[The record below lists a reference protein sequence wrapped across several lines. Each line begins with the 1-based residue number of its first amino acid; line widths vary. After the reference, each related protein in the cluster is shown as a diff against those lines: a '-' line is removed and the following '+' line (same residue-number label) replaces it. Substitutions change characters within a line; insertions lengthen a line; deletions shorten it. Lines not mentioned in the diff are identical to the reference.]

1 MNMKKKI
8 CLFLIMFLSFFM
20 ISPKVEAKKSDKV
33 TIYLFR
39 GKGCGYCR
47 SFLTFLSNINEE
59 YGKYF
64 ELESYEVWYN
74 ADNNALMKTISNFLG
89 EEARGVPY
97 IIIGDKVF
105 AGYSSS
111 DDAEIKSTIKKLYNT
126 KKSKRYDVF
135 KEYKKENKLTGD
147 YTSKNLK
154 KTLEDESIELK
165 GEKKATS
172 IQLEGLPN
180 VVLNFLFVAA
190 GTGIVIFYNNR
201 KFKSL
206 EDKLNSKKNK

>member
-1 MNMKKKI
+1 MKKKI
-8 CLFLIMFLSFFM
+8 CLLIIAVLSFFM
-20 ISPKVEAKKSDKV
+20 ILPKVEAKKNDKI
-33 TIYLFR
+33 TIYMFR

-64 ELESYEVWYN
+64 ELESYEVWYD
-74 ADNNALMKTISNFLG
+74 ADNNALMKTISGFLG

-111 DDAEIKSTIKKLYNT
+111 DDNELKSAIKKLYDT

-154 KTLEDESIELK
+154 ETLNDESIELK
-165 GEKKATS
+165 GEAKTTS
-172 IQLEGLPN
+172 ISFDNIPDALFNL
-180 VVLNFLFVAA
+180 LFVAA
-190 GTGIVIFYNNR
+190 GTGVVIFYTSR
-201 KFKSL
+201 KFRNL
-206 EDKLNSKKNK
+206 EEKINNKKNK

>member
-1 MNMKKKI
+1 MKKKI
-8 CLFLIMFLSFFM
+8 CLLVIMILSIFM
-20 ISPKVEAKKSDKV
+20 ISAKVEAKKNDKV

-64 ELESYEVWYN
+64 ELESYEVWYD
-74 ADNNALMKTISNFLG
+74 ADNNALMKTISGFLG

-111 DDAEIKSTIKKLYNT
+111 DDNELKSTIKELYNT
-126 KKSKRYDVF
+126 KKKDRYDVF
-135 KEYKKENKLTGD
+135 KEYKKKEKLTGN

-154 KTLEDESIELK
+154 ETLDDESIELK
-165 GEKKATS
+165 GKVKTTS
-172 IQLEGLPN
+172 ISFDNIPD
-180 VVLNFLFVAA
+180 VLLNLLFVAA
-190 GTGIVIFYNNR
+190 GTGVVIFYTNR
-201 KFKSL
+201 KFKAL
-206 EDKLNSKKNK
+206 EEKINNKKSK

>member
-1 MNMKKKI
+1 MKKKI
-8 CLFLIMFLSFFM
+8 CLLIIAVLSVFM
-20 ISPKVEAKKSDKV
+20 ILPKVEAKKNDKI
-33 TIYLFR
+33 TIYMFR

-64 ELESYEVWYN
+64 ELESYEVWYD
-74 ADNNALMKTISNFLG
+74 ADNNALMKTISGFLG

-111 DDAEIKSTIKKLYNT
+111 DDNELKSAIKKLYDT

-154 KTLEDESIELK
+154 ETLNDESIELK
-165 GEKKATS
+165 GEAKTTS
-172 IQLEGLPN
+172 ISFDNIPD
-180 VVLNFLFVAA
+180 VLFNLLFVAA
-190 GTGIVIFYNNR
+190 GTGVVIFYTSR
-201 KFKSL
+201 KFKNL
-206 EDKLNSKKNK
+206 EEKINNKKNK